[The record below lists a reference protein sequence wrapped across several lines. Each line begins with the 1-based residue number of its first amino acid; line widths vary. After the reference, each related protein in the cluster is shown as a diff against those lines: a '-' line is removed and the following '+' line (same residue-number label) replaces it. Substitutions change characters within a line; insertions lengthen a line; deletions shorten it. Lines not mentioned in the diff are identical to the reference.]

1 MEVGAFQR
9 GLAAGRI
16 PRLVLIHGPEPL
28 LVDEQ
33 VARIAQ
39 RLLPDP
45 ATAALNRQVMHADTA
60 TPDAVVEAGLSLPLF
75 GGSRLVI
82 VRGLGAAGARVIERL
97 RAAIDGARARPGGW
111 PSEGVTVVLAA
122 AGADRKS
129 PALKLVS
136 EAEQVE
142 IRPPT
147 GRAVAGW
154 LQTRARETGLALT
167 PSGAETLIGLVGEDL
182 GRLAGELD
190 KAAVFVGPDG
200 RVTEEVVLALVGE
213 SRARRYWELSQ
224 SLEEGDR
231 GKALRVL
238 EQLLAAG
245 EEPTPLLGTIVAH
258 LRDLWRLQAGLAE
271 GRDSRQLGSV
281 LKQRRPDWVVERLA
295 ARAAAVGADR
305 LETAIHRCFDAEHR
319 MKSGGGEPRALLT
332 ALVADVAGG

>member
-1 MEVGAFQR
+1 VEVASFQR
-9 GLAAGRI
+9 ALAAGRI

-33 VARIAQ
+33 IARVARQ
-39 RLLPDP
+39 VLPDP
-45 ATAALNRQVMHADTA
+45 GTAELNRQVLHADTA
-60 TPDAVVEAGLSLPLF
+60 APDAIIEAGLALPLF
-75 GGSRLVI
+75 GGGRLVV
-82 VRGLGAAGARVIERL
+82 VRGLGTAGARVIERL
-97 RAAIDGARARPGGW
+97 RAAIDSARARPGGW

-122 AGADRKS
+122 PGADRKS
-129 PALKLVS
+129 PALRLVP

-142 IRPPT
+142 VRPPT

-154 LQTRARETGLALT
+154 LQGRAREAGLALA
-167 PSGAETLIGLVGEDL
+167 PQAAETLIALVGEDL

-200 RVTEEVVLALVGE
+200 RITEDAVVALVGE

-224 SLEEGDR
+224 ALEDGDR
-231 GKALRVL
+231 GKALHVL

-258 LRDLWRLQAGLAE
+258 LRDLWRLQAGPAE
-271 GRDSRQLGSV
+271 GRPPRQLGSL

-295 ARAAAVGADR
+295 ARAAALGADR
-305 LETAIHRCFDAEHR
+305 LEAALHRCFDAEHR

-332 ALVADVAGG
+332 ALVADLTAR